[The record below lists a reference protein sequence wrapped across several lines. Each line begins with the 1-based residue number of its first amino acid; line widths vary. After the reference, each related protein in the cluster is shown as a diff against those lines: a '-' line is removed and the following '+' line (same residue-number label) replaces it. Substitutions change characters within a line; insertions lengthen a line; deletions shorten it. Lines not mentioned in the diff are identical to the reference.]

1 MAPLTNSSR
10 NCNKRIR
17 NLNPNG
23 SSKKRLTMQSP
34 KSQRMCFNLEHE
46 PSGQEAFLALT
57 NDDSRFP
64 GTLAEEA
71 DEEVSSET
79 VGSESDEE
87 EQPEQCPPDSKTDS
101 KTDSSPASSSAK
113 PESNGSESSRQ
124 ARTGI
129 VLNQSQDLWC
139 LQHNQKVQG
148 KGIKRQELIP
158 QPRGGAQ
165 AFFAGLVCFYFG
177 VLTWLLEAK
186 RIQ

>member
-1 MAPLTNSSR
+1 MRGNSQSNVLQIPR
-10 NCNKRIR
+10 QTQKQIPALLPVRPNR
-17 NLNPNG
+17 NLMDQN
-23 SSKKRLTMQSP
+23 QDV
-34 KSQRMCFNLEHE
+34 E
-46 PSGQEAFLALT
+46 
-57 NDDSRFP
+57 
-64 GTLAEEA
+64 
-71 DEEVSSET
+71 
-79 VGSESDEE
+79 
-87 EQPEQCPPDSKTDS
+87 
-101 KTDSSPASSSAK
+101 
-113 PESNGSESSRQ
+113 